1 MSSNK
6 QASPTATSLHHGSD
20 SPSPRLTLQGPGPKD
35 STPAPDARSRQRQ
48 AQLAQLEDDW
58 DTLNTT
64 VQDLVAAG
72 ARASKHEQHSEYL
85 AVRSERTLVAEELAE
100 LKALLSSPPRPR
112 EMESGLSNAAPAPA
126 ATRPAQLRYKEY
138 PVHDSR
144 FTRLDK
150 TVADFP
156 RWFARLQSFFDT
168 CVPAY
173 PPVESDPDKTRLRAV
188 VQALGTDTLVDNY
201 SKWLVGNLSTASWED
216 VGRFLQSLLPWRDT
230 RAEQLSA
237 VLNYAQQP
245 VEDTSATEFVVGFLN
260 VLGLAGLDTTAPSS
274 AAFPHRY
281 VADSEESNRGGHGD
295 STESLSLDPAFEGLD
310 SLLCQILQSKL
321 NPALRAEYLRKRR
334 DEATTH
340 FKAEGTYLRESLESM
355 VKTVNSLTL
364 ADGAF
369 HLAWKVQGQGGK
381 VGGGVHGQQQ
391 GNSGVQQGGGGTG
404 GQNKSGSPN
413 KFPHSAAPSG
423 RTRNCFHCQSP
434 KHIAMNCPQLS
445 LSQDNFKRIQP
456 LGEARQAL
464 RQSTSHLKGTVKLH
478 AIQLAPE
485 YQTAAKANLSAQAA
499 ELRRLDT
506 EYAQLLA
513 SCTTPGLQ

>member
-1 MSSNK
+1 MSSK
-6 QASPTATSLHHGSD
+6 QVSPTDSSPRNVSD
-20 SPSPRLTLQGPGPKD
+20 SLSPRATVPGPGLSD
-35 STPAPDARSRQRQ
+35 STPAPAARSRQRQ
-48 AQLAQLEDDW
+48 AQLDQLEECW

-72 ARASKHEQHSEYL
+72 ARASKHEQHSEYQ
-85 AVRSERTLVAEELAE
+85 AARAERALVADELAE
-100 LKALLSSPPRPR
+100 LRTLLSSPPRSR

-126 ATRPAQLRYKEY
+126 ATRPAQVRYKEY
-138 PVHDSR
+138 PVQDSR

-201 SKWLVGNLSTASWED
+201 SKWLVGNLSTATWED

-237 VLNYAQQP
+237 VLSYAPQP
-245 VEDTSATEFVVGFLN
+245 VEETSATEYAVGFIN
-260 VLGLAGLDTTAPSS
+260 VLALAGLDTTSPSS
-274 AAFPHRY
+274 ATFPYRY
-281 VADSEESNRGGHGD
+281 VVDCEESNRGGHGD
-295 STESLSLDPAFEGLD
+295 SKESLSLDPAFEGLD

-340 FKAEGTYLRESLESM
+340 FKAEGTYLRESLASM
-355 VKTVNSLTL
+355 VQTVNGLTL
-364 ADGAF
+364 PEGAS
-369 HLAWKVQGQGGK
+369 HLAWNGQGQGGK
-381 VGGGVHGQQQ
+381 AVGGAQGHQQ
-391 GNSGVQQGGGGTG
+391 GNNGGQQGGGGAG
-404 GQNKSGSPN
+404 GQNKSGTPN
-413 KFPHSAAPSG
+413 KFTHSAAPSG

-434 KHIAMNCPQLS
+434 KHFAANCPQRS
-445 LSQDNFKRIQP
+445 LSQESYKRLQP

-464 RQSTSHLKGTVKLH
+464 RQSTTQLKGTVKLH
-478 AIQLAPE
+478 AIHLAPE
-485 YQTAAKANLSAQAA
+485 SQTAAKANLVAQSA

-513 SCTTPGLQ
+513 SCTTPGHQ